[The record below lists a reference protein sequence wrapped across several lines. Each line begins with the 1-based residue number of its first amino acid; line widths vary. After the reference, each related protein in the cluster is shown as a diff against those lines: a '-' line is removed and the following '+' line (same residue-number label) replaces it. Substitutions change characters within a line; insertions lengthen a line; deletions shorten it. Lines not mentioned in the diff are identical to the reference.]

1 MNDNLE
7 TAIGFALK
15 SLESQNAA
23 RLTKREEFVKA
34 AMQGLCAALKDY
46 GPGTFDNSELPD
58 IAQDA
63 IGIADETLNQLRQTP
78 EGE

>member
-1 MNDNLE
+1 MRAMVELAKD
-7 TAIGFALK
+7 
-15 SLESQNAA
+15 SLRYQNEC

-34 AMQGLCAALKDY
+34 AMQGLCAAMDY
-46 GPGTFDNSELPD
+46 GKGVLVDPLE
-58 IAQDA
+58 IADDA